1 METAVGRGRSEG
13 QPCAAGHCGRRAPWG
28 VAASRALIVAAAHL
42 AILPVA
48 PRAAEAG
55 AWTQEEGR
63 GQVILQ
69 GSAVHSGSEFGPSSD
84 LYDSRPYDKVEVT
97 LAFEYGVSD
106 WLTLIAAPQFLAVD
120 LGDPFPSSY
129 AGPGYTDLGARV
141 RLYNEND
148 TVVSAQVVG
157 RLPGTGN
164 SRSAA
169 AVGYED
175 AELDLRLLAGWSFPF
190 FGKAAFLDVEAAQ
203 RLRFGDPPD
212 EFHLDLTLGVRV
224 AERWQLLFQSFNVVS
239 EGAGE
244 GPYFGTSYEYYK
256 LQLGAAY
263 DLSAAMALGLAFVST
278 VFARNAPQENGVV
291 LTGFYR
297 F

>member
-1 METAVGRGRSEG
+1 MVL
-13 QPCAAGHCGRRAPWG
+13 AP
-28 VAASRALIVAAAHL
+28 VLAFVLASS
-42 AILPVA
+42 PVW
-48 PRAAEAG
+48 AG
-55 AWTQEEGR
+55 AWTQEEGH

-84 LYDSRPYDKVEVT
+84 LYDSRPYDKQEAT
-97 LAFEYGVSD
+97 LVFEYGASD
-106 WLTLIAAPQFLAVD
+106 WLTLIVAPQLLSVD
-120 LGDPFPSSY
+120 LGAPAPSSY
-129 AGPGYTDLGARV
+129 AGLGYTDAGARA
-141 RLYNEND
+141 RIYNENNM
-148 TVVSAQVVG
+148 VVSAQVVG
-157 RLPGTGN
+157 RLPGTGT
-164 SRSAA
+164 SQSAA

-175 AELDLRLLAGWSFPF
+175 AELDLRMLAGWSFPL

-224 AERWQLLFQSFNVVS
+224 AERWQVLVQSFNVVS

-244 GPYFGTSYEYYK
+244 GPYFGASYEYCK

-263 DLSAAMALGLAFVST
+263 DLSAAVTLGAALVST